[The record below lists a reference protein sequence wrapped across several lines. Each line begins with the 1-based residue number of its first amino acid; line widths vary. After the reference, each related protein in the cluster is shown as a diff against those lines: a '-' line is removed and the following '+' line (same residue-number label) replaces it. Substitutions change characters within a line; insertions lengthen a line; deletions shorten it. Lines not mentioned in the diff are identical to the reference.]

1 MFCAHF
7 LLEMINHLLL
17 LIHLKYLHIIYPLQ
31 NPNNDIV
38 IVNGNKYTVDKSFFN
53 ANVYIEK

>member
-31 NPNNDIV
+31 NPYNDIV
-38 IVNGNKYTVDKSFFN
+38 IVYGNIYTVDKSFFN